1 MRLFNQLLDR
11 TLKGK
16 SVAIVNS
23 QRTYNASNLG
33 GEIMP
38 RAIAVFPVV
47 AKNIT
52 KPQPLDDELCYQ
64 LASEAEKAKS
74 MSHKSNQNVSRSEQ
88 NRYRTYEKVDVS

>member
-23 QRTYNASNLG
+23 QRAYNKLG
-33 GEIMP
+33 GKIMP

-47 AKNIT
+47 SINVI
-52 KPQPLDDELCYQ
+52 KPLQLESLDDELCYQ
-64 LASEAEKAKS
+64 LASKAEKAKS
-74 MSHKSNQNVSRSEQ
+74 MSHK
-88 NRYRTYEKVDVS
+88 